1 MTAIEAKPAT
11 GLHVNPNLPDRV
23 SRTLANEA
31 INRAGDNLVCAI
43 EYGSHVTGDAK
54 PSSSYDLILVVEDT
68 LQFYR
73 DNIPQHGHDFGRPRS
88 ARFHDALNQLGFN
101 FYYTDI
107 PQPDGEPPIHVK
119 YAVISRENFVKGCN
133 GALAKKDRTD
143 EGGFGLYVAGRM
155 QKVAVRPIAQ
165 NDEKMGEIDA
175 AIHRARVD
183 GVRLALGLQ
192 QTQFSI
198 SELVGSYVSLSYLA
212 DLRVER
218 PDKIQTLIERSRQQ
232 YEELLTEI
240 LAEYEARGEVRRLD
254 DGRWEKLQ
262 GIPTSEDV
270 MLRLRRIRRQTA
282 IINFAKNPLTVGP
295 IHAIEYAL
303 GKIRRARAA

>member
-1 MTAIEAKPAT
+1 MTAIEARPAT
-11 GLHVNPNLPDRV
+11 GPHINPNLPDRV
-23 SRTLANEA
+23 SMMLANEA
-31 INRAGDNLVCAI
+31 IRRAGDNLVCAI

-101 FYYTDI
+101 FYQTTI
-107 PQPDGEPPIHVK
+107 PQEDGEPIHVK
-119 YAVISRENFVKGCN
+119 YAVISRANFVKGCN
-133 GALAKKDRTD
+133 GALAEREQSG

-155 QKVAVRPIAQ
+155 QKVAIRPIAQ
-165 NDEKMGEIDA
+165 NDERMGEIHA
-175 AIHRARVD
+175 AIHQARVD
-183 GVRLALGLQ
+183 GVKLALGLQ
-192 QTQFSI
+192 QAQFSVTD
-198 SELVGSYVSLSYLA
+198 LVGAYVSLSYLA

-218 PDKIQTLIERSRQQ
+218 PDKIQTLIDRSRQQ

-282 IINFAKNPLTVGP
+282 IINYAKNPLTVGP

-303 GKIRRARAA
+303 GKVRRAHSG